1 MKNNKTNLKL
11 PNYMML
17 IILIPYIYLNKTFKL
32 TQVLNKMLVC
42 KLGLSLTILE
52 KLQEYVYIY
61 IYIYINVAEECKP
74 YDTIYKRYI
83 YIPIILF

>member
-1 MKNNKTNLKL
+1 
-11 PNYMML
+11 MMP

-61 IYIYINVAEECKP
+61 IYILMLQKNANLMILFIKG
-74 YDTIYKRYI
+74 I
-83 YIPIILF
+83 YIFQLYCFKR

>member
-11 PNYMML
+11 PNYMMP

-52 KLQEYVYIY
+52 KLQEYV
-61 IYIYINVAEECKP
+61 AEECKL
-74 YDTIYKRYI
+74 YDTIYKKYI
-83 YIPIILF
+83 YISNYIVLRDENKTTYL